1 MRLAKW
7 ARLRQKEEAEN
18 LKNQTEKVQSMIT
31 IMENERAALKDEME
45 KIEHKNKFLEAEIE
59 RENRPLGF
67 DFSKFTMTRH
77 QLP

>member
-1 MRLAKW
+1 
-7 ARLRQKEEAEN
+7 
-18 LKNQTEKVQSMIT
+18 MIT